1 MEKQTTV
8 EFLARFPKVL
18 GKSDTTSS
26 QEPILIKAD
35 MTPKEKA
42 DELFTHYH
50 NLIQSIGGELGQEIL
65 VSILAKQSALF
76 AAREVLKE
84 KWNIEVE
91 GSEDEYYWWEEV
103 EHEIE
108 SI

>member
-1 MEKQTTV
+1 
-8 EFLARFPKVL
+8 
-18 GKSDTTSS
+18 
-26 QEPILIKAD
+26 

-42 DELFTHYH
+42 EELFTHYH

-65 VSILAKQSALF
+65 VSILAKQSALY
-76 AAREVLKE
+76 AVKQILDNDLNSEV
-84 KWNIEVE
+84 
-91 GSEDEYYWWEEV
+91 YYYWEEV

>member
-1 MEKQTTV
+1 
-8 EFLARFPKVL
+8 
-18 GKSDTTSS
+18 
-26 QEPILIKAD
+26 

-42 DELFTHYH
+42 DELFTYYH

-84 KWNIEVE
+84 KIYVLAHF
-91 GSEDEYYWWEEV
+91 DEYYYWEEV

>member
-1 MEKQTTV
+1 
-8 EFLARFPKVL
+8 
-18 GKSDTTSS
+18 
-26 QEPILIKAD
+26 

-42 DELFTHYH
+42 EELFNHYH

-65 VSILAKQSALF
+65 VSILAKQCALF
-76 AAREVLKE
+76 TAREVLD
-84 KWNIEVE
+84 NDLNSEV
-91 GSEDEYYWWEEV
+91 YYYWEEV

>member
-1 MEKQTTV
+1 
-8 EFLARFPKVL
+8 
-18 GKSDTTSS
+18 
-26 QEPILIKAD
+26 

-42 DELFTHYH
+42 EELVNYYH

-76 AAREVLKE
+76 AAREVLKQ